1 MCVSFIHLT
10 NINGGSILTS
20 SLEHKV
26 NLSREVLSMEVVLAG
41 SVEVEL
47 GEVVRDTANGGRA
60 VGVDLD
66 GGAQVLKLSTAGV
79 RVDGQAEGGAANGG
93 LATVDVDRGLVGANG
108 AELVE
113 GVQAVP
119 VEGTLELVEAER
131 TLGALGQASRTRA
144 EGGAVV
150 ADGSSQGGEG
160 GNGEGLHGDGRQY
173 KTR

>member
-1 MCVSFIHLT
+1 M
-10 NINGGSILTS
+10 
-20 SLEHKV
+20 
-26 NLSREVLSMEVVLAG
+26 NLGREVLPVEVVLAR

-47 GEVVRDTANGGRA
+47 SQVVRDTTNGGRA

-66 GGAQVLKLSTAGV
+66 GGAQVLELSTAGV

-93 LATVDVDRGLVGANG
+93 LATVDIDGGLVGANG

-113 GVQAVP
+113 GVKAVP

-131 TLGALGQASRTRA
+131 TLGTLGEASRARA

-150 ADGSSQGGEG
+150 ADSSSQGGEG
-160 GNGEGLHGDGRQY
+160 GNGEGLHGDGR
-173 KTR
+173 